1 MDIVGGHEVH
11 PHSWPY
17 MAAIWD
23 KNLGVFCGG
32 TLVEKQWVLTTAP
45 CE

>member
-1 MDIVGGHEVH
+1 MDIIRGHKVR

-17 MAAIWD
+17 MAAIQNKYSD
-23 KNLGVFCGG
+23 VFCGG
-32 TLVEKQWVLTTAP
+32 TLVEKQWVLTAAH